1 MIENLFKESLRLAGL
16 LRHQYPK
23 SLGIKMSNWEDIF
36 IYLNKPI
43 PKIFR
48 VIYSNVSGT
57 ERDIEEQELMDF
69 CPGYRLIHIS
79 ELIEESNKL
88 RNILIDEKLYDNE
101 VVIPILGNYSSD
113 YICYYKN
120 NDGEEM
126 ICSLRN
132 DSGELIVIHSAPEK
146 FLETVCEFYKQGVY
160 FLDSDGYLDY
170 DMEKECLVGSLIN
183 HGITYWNEEA

>member
-1 MIENLFKESLRLAGL
+1 MENLFMESLRLAGL
-16 LRHQYPK
+16 LRPKYPQ
-23 SLGIKMSNWEDIF
+23 SLGSKISNMEDVF
-36 IYLNKPI
+36 KKLNKPI
-43 PKIFR
+43 PKLFR
-48 VIYSNVSGT
+48 AIYNNVSGT

-69 CPGYRLIHIS
+69 CPGYRLIHFS
-79 ELIEESNKL
+79 ELIEESENLK
-88 RNILIDEKLYDNE
+88 NILIDEKLYDNE

-132 DSGELIVIHSAPEK
+132 DSGELIVKHSSPEK

-160 FLDSDGYLDY
+160 FLDSDGYFDY
-170 DMEKECLVGSLIN
+170 DLEKERSVGSLIN
-183 HGITYWNEEA
+183 HGITYWNE